1 MGQLC
6 TYIHAMIISP
16 PIPLELRARQNDMRA
31 LVALLLTLT
40 AF

>member
-6 TYIHAMIISP
+6 TYYIHAMIISP
-16 PIPLELRARQNDMRA
+16 TPLELRARHNDMRA